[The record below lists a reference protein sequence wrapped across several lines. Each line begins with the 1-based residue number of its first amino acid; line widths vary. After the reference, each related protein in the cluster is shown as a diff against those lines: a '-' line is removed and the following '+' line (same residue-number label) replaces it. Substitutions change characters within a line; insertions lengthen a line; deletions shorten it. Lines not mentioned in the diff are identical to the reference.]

1 MLQNFLRYFKD
12 IYKNE
17 LSIFIYLNAIFL
29 YIPWT
34 ANGLFNPAEINYTLL
49 VVFLLLNIIFVTPDF
64 KMLLTSNI
72 SIALIFYII
81 AGLLFSIFSESIF
94 DALKKVLI
102 LSLTMVLFFVYIYH
116 KLDKKYIVNML
127 TSMAIVGLFV
137 IWSIFFKL
145 DGEVYFAY
153 NHVIQRNVFSLETG
167 INIFIILPLFLISIF
182 TYYKIINQSKIML
195 LLLVSALFAYVAIV
209 FNNPVRI
216 SLFFILLYLFFIQR
230 KFFLLITAVL
240 SLIIL
245 FNYESIEFLSYLVNK
260 TQNESRLGFFKDVAA
275 WSKGDIYIG
284 NGFGVTKEWARDH
297 PYTILDIH
305 SIVLFYLETRLVG
318 VVAMFTIIFSL
329 IMEYKKNFDSNFL
342 QYYCSDNKVFMRDF
356 SIYMLPLALILT
368 LLPNVAILGQTSVFE
383 YYFMFFLLTL
393 AYKTSRSINT

>member
-297 PYTILDIH
+297 PYTTLDIH